1 LPQWDASFKKAKK
14 DDPANVRNLFLIKY
28 GEISLKGQ
36 NRQRF
41 EQRLVRNL
49 KSQLHGIPNTVS
61 RRAGRLYLET
71 ESGYEEQTV
80 TVLKKACGI
89 VGFCKALQTEKD
101 ITAIGEAALE
111 LAGGLLKETPE
122 AGFKIEA
129 RRTDKGFPYT
139 SYQIACEIG
148 DLLRRRY
155 DGLSV
160 NVSRPD
166 WVINIE
172 IREKAF
178 ICGPTMQGIRGLP
191 VGSNG
196 KGLLLLSGGID
207 SPVAGFLMAKRGLS
221 LDALYFHTPP
231 YTSEK
236 VLQKVRELC
245 RVLCGYIPGLR
256 LLVADFTDTQ
266 LAIKERGAANVV
278 TLFSRASMMNIAA
291 RVAPSRSALCLVTG
305 ESLGQ
310 VASQTPESMR
320 FSGSFSPLPVFRP
333 LIGMDKEDTIKTAKA
348 IGSYELSIQPFP
360 DCCTLFAPEH
370 PLIRPDFQRVKE
382 EFSRLLLDDLL
393 DRTAQAIRMV
403 RF

>member
-1 LPQWDASFKKAKK
+1 LPQWDASFKKAQK
-14 DDPANVRNLFLIKY
+14 DDRANVRNLFLIKY

-129 RRTDKGFPYT
+129 RRTDKSFPYT

-155 DGLSV
+155 EGLSV

-172 IREKAF
+172 IR
-178 ICGPTMQGIRGLP
+178 
-191 VGSNG
+191 
-196 KGLLLLSGGID
+196 
-207 SPVAGFLMAKRGLS
+207 
-221 LDALYFHTPP
+221 
-231 YTSEK
+231 
-236 VLQKVRELC
+236 
-245 RVLCGYIPGLR
+245 
-256 LLVADFTDTQ
+256 
-266 LAIKERGAANVV
+266 
-278 TLFSRASMMNIAA
+278 
-291 RVAPSRSALCLVTG
+291 
-305 ESLGQ
+305 
-310 VASQTPESMR
+310 
-320 FSGSFSPLPVFRP
+320 
-333 LIGMDKEDTIKTAKA
+333 
-348 IGSYELSIQPFP
+348 
-360 DCCTLFAPEH
+360 
-370 PLIRPDFQRVKE
+370 
-382 EFSRLLLDDLL
+382 
-393 DRTAQAIRMV
+393 
-403 RF
+403 

>member
-1 LPQWDASFKKAKK
+1 M
-14 DDPANVRNLFLIKY
+14 RTLFLIKY

-41 EQRLVRNL
+41 EQRLVRNI
-49 KSQLHGIPNTVS
+49 KSQLYGIPNAVS

-71 ESGYEEQTV
+71 ESGYEEQAIAL
-80 TVLKKACGI
+80 LKKACGV
-89 VGFCKALQTEKD
+89 VGFCKALETEKD
-101 ITAIGEAALE
+101 ITAIGEAALA
-111 LAGGLLKETPE
+111 LAGELLKEKSA

-129 RRTDKGFPYT
+129 RRTDKSFPYT

-155 DGLSV
+155 NGLSV
-160 NVSRPD
+160 NVSKPD

-178 ICGPTMQGIRGLP
+178 VCGPTIEGIRGLP

-221 LDALYFHTPP
+221 LDALYFHAPP

-236 VLQKVRELC
+236 VLEKVGRIC
-245 RVLCGYIPGLR
+245 RVVSGYIPGLR
-256 LLVADFTDTQ
+256 LLVADFTEAQ
-266 LAIKERGAANVV
+266 LAIKERGAANAV
-278 TLFSRASMMNIAA
+278 TLFSRAAMMHIAA
-291 RVAPSRSALCLVTG
+291 KTAPSRNALCLVTG

-310 VASQTPESMR
+310 VASQTPESLH
-320 FSGSFSPLPVFRP
+320 FSGSFSALPVFRP
-333 LIGMDKEDTIKTAKA
+333 LIGMDKEDTIRLAKV
-348 IGSYELSIQPFP
+348 IGSYELSIQPLP

-370 PLIRPDFQRVKE
+370 PLIRPDYQRVKE
-382 EFSRLLLDDLL
+382 EFSCLQLDDIM
-393 DRTAQAIRMV
+393 DRTVQTIRTV
-403 RF
+403 PF